1 MFYPMFAMVLLTLVV
16 AGILLFSRINAARS
30 GSVDPRVFKLNKS
43 KELPDKLVQAANNY
57 TNLFEVPLLFYIAG
71 ITSIVMGT
79 QNSILIALAWLFVAS
94 RVVHSYIHLTNN
106 KIIPRLAAFVTGVL
120 TVLVMWIILLLQV
133 ISR

>member
-1 MFYPMFAMVLLTLVV
+1 MFYPMSAMVFLTVCIGFYLM
-16 AGILLFSRINAARS
+16 SMRISMSRS
-30 GSVDPRVFKLNKS
+30 GAIDPRIFKLNKS

-57 TNLFEVPLLFYIAG
+57 TNLFEVPLLFYIAC

-79 QNSILIALAWLFVAS
+79 QNSLLIALAWLFVAS
-94 RVVHSYIHLTNN
+94 RVAHSYIHLTNN
-106 KIIPRLAAFVTGVL
+106 KIIPRLVAFVTGVL